1 MNKIE
6 RIIDEKSVDVKT
18 KINLEYIYEK
28 NRNYFDVNTSEL
40 EIVADI
46 LSKLY
51 AKGKATNVF
60 LEFYKS
66 GNHLHQV
73 NESFQKLAEKM
84 TDTFDDFMK
93 ILSFDVVIAAKDK
106 KYTDERI
113 ELIRQ
118 EYVRYKLHTLFEIP
132 ATFSFIKET
141 KDTQKMLKELF
152 ENQDIIDDDEISSC
166 EMTELVFSLS
176 ADKAATFLKET
187 AFLKEYGNMTY
198 EIKKDDIR
206 EIIYIES
213 VGGKVFTEEMDI
225 KNFPK
230 KFNLDICGIIP
241 SLFTEA
247 VIHDAEVLKSF
258 ANTRCM
264 YRYLTDLQIENF
276 DMLYVE
282 TKNNRCVIFVSTNIK
297 EIEKHKD
304 IDAER

>member
-1 MNKIE
+1 
-6 RIIDEKSVDVKT
+6 
-18 KINLEYIYEK
+18 
-28 NRNYFDVNTSEL
+28 
-40 EIVADI
+40 
-46 LSKLY
+46 
-51 AKGKATNVF
+51 
-60 LEFYKS
+60 
-66 GNHLHQV
+66 
-73 NESFQKLAEKM
+73 
-84 TDTFDDFMK
+84 
-93 ILSFDVVIAAKDK
+93 
-106 KYTDERI
+106 
-113 ELIRQ
+113 
-118 EYVRYKLHTLFEIP
+118 
-132 ATFSFIKET
+132 
-141 KDTQKMLKELF
+141 MLKELF